1 MVNPDSTG
9 GSESRADFFLSLAKE
24 MVRTDVDW
32 VSKYK
37 VKQSP
42 EKQDG
47 TDDEDE
53 WFSEDG
59 YFHDSLFLPK
69 RQRKLNYTMEGID
82 VVLRAATT
90 DQLTLARLTDYP

>member
-1 MVNPDSTG
+1 
-9 GSESRADFFLSLAKE
+9 

-53 WFSEDG
+53 WSSEEDTLMIA
-59 YFHDSLFLPK
+59 YFY
-69 RQRKLNYTMEGID
+69 RN
-82 VVLRAATT
+82 
-90 DQLTLARLTDYP
+90 ARGS